1 MKNGTQ
7 IRFNWF
13 SAWSI
18 RATSRSVG
26 ATTRRLTHMQN
37 WHTMAPK
44 QAVPLLKLSS
54 IIAKLSGVC
63 HSDGNTAENLWLNL
77 TCFSKRLISFNATT
91 WWLDLDLIKSL
102 TVDYQWDINS
112 YLDRN
117 LPFHPRFKLVF
128 PFLLFLFLS

>member
-7 IRFNWF
+7 IRYNWF

-26 ATTRRLTHMQN
+26 ATTRRLAHMQI
-37 WHTMAPK
+37 WHTLAPK

-63 HSDGNTAENLWLNL
+63 HSDGNTAENLVAESDMFQQK
-77 TCFSKRLISFNATT
+77 TDFI
-91 WWLDLDLIKSL
+91 
-102 TVDYQWDINS
+102 
-112 YLDRN
+112 
-117 LPFHPRFKLVF
+117 
-128 PFLLFLFLS
+128 